1 MMLVID
7 ITKGIQT
14 QTAEC
19 LVIGEV
25 TCQKMIVVLNKTDL
39 LPEGKRTV
47 LVDKVIELCIS
58 LQVNEICWVL
68 EYVTALVE
76 KPYDKT
82 RSARIII
89 SACMRYSCL
98 GIETG
103 FFNKLL
109 SICQTTQHP
118 SSEEECASKTSHSS
132 IQ

>member
-47 LVDKVIELCIS
+47 LVEKVTELCIS
-58 LQVNEICWVL
+58 LQVNEICRVL
-68 EYVTALVE
+68 HYVTALVE
-76 KPYDKT
+76 KPHDETQFVNHECRNHCK
-82 RSARIII
+82 
-89 SACMRYSCL
+89 CMHEQLFMFRVGDRRFLQYIAIHL
-98 GIETG
+98 
-103 FFNKLL
+103 
-109 SICQTTQHP
+109 P
-118 SSEEECASKTSHSS
+118 DYATSLPRKRL
-132 IQ
+132 

>member
-47 LVDKVIELCIS
+47 LVDKVTEFCIS
-58 LQVNEICWVL
+58 LQVNKICRVL
-68 EYVTALVE
+68 EYVIALVE
-76 KPYDKT
+76 KPHDDT
-82 RSARIII
+82 A
-89 SACMRYSCL
+89 L
-98 GIETG
+98 
-103 FFNKLL
+103 
-109 SICQTTQHP
+109 
-118 SSEEECASKTSHSS
+118 
-132 IQ
+132 